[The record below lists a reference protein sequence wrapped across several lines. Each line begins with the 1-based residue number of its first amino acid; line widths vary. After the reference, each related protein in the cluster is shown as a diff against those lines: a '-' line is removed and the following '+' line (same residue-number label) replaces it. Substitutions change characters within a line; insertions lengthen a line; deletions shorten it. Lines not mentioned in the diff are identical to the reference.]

1 MKKYN
6 FDIQDLLTIG
16 LVLVVTGI
24 ALAFGLGV
32 MENVQDQFYDDTV
45 NATQSVAYN
54 ATGDALEGVAT
65 LPANLPTI
73 ALVVVAAIIIG
84 ILVRYLFVRIR

>member
-32 MENVQDQFYDDTV
+32 MEDVQDGMTADS
-45 NATQSVAYN
+45 AAYN
-54 ATGDALEGVAT
+54 ATADALEGVAT